1 MGPDDAVK
9 AADFIRCN
17 EILGVHYDT
26 FPPIKIDH
34 AAAREKFR
42 AAGKSLHLLR
52 IGETRDF

>member
-1 MGPDDAVK
+1 V
-9 AADFIRCN
+9 RSN

-34 AAAREKFR
+34 AAAQEKFR
-42 AAGKSLHLLR
+42 AAGMNLHLLR